1 MCGAQTGS
9 NMIVEQ
15 KDLYKDD
22 NGDKVEGINCV
33 NQRGFDRGLKGAL
46 IAFIVLMVSLSICG
60 SIEVAKSRSKLARN
74 AKKEAMKNKSM

>member
-22 NGDKVEGINCV
+22 NGNEVEGINCV

-46 IAFIVLMVSLSICG
+46 IAFAVLIVSLSICG
-60 SIEVAKSRSKLARN
+60 SIEVAKSRRKM
-74 AKKEAMKNKSM
+74 AKKSL